1 MKVND
6 QNIRAI
12 ARVAHQVNRAYCL
25 AIGDSSQHHWDDA
38 PDWQQE
44 SAINGVKAHLENPQM
59 TPEMSHEAWLA
70 EKKKTGWK
78 YGPVKNPDKKEHP
91 CFLPYNELPME
102 QRTKDYLFAAVVKAL
117 ADHPPTG

>member
-1 MKVND
+1 MKD
-6 QNIRAI
+6 QEIRAI

-44 SAINGVKAHLENPQM
+44 SAINGVKAHLENPRM
-59 TPEMSHEAWLA
+59 TPEMSHEAWMA
-70 EKKKTGWK
+70 DKEKAGWK
-78 YGPVKNPDKKEHP
+78 YGPIKDVDKKEHP
-91 CFLPYNELPME
+91 CFVPYKYLPVV
-102 QRTKDYLFAAVVKAL
+102 QRTKDYLFASVVKAL